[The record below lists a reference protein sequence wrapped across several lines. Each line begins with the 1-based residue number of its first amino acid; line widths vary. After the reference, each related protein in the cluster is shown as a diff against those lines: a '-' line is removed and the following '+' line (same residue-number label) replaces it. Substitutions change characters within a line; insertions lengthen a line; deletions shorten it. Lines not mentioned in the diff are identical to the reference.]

1 MHRVWN
7 WNFDVLEPYNYD
19 TEGHHTCPKNSPVST
34 WNKSLC
40 FTAERKYTIVVE
52 IIFISSK
59 YNDVISV
66 YYNMQQLS
74 TISLEIKNFILS
86 FQSNISLKLE
96 LEKNVASIK
105 NNLL

>member
-1 MHRVWN
+1 
-7 WNFDVLEPYNYD
+7 
-19 TEGHHTCPKNSPVST
+19 
-34 WNKSLC
+34 
-40 FTAERKYTIVVE
+40 
-52 IIFISSK
+52 
-59 YNDVISV
+59 
-66 YYNMQQLS
+66 MQQLS